1 MVLPADPHSAL
12 HIVHHGVA
20 AYALDFVAM
29 MRLVAAD
36 EDAARTEAER
46 RGDPPEEAPLGLV
59 VRALEL
65 LLDPAMDVLASAT
78 SSRLW

>member
-1 MVLPADPHSAL
+1 
-12 HIVHHGVA
+12 
-20 AYALDFVAM
+20 M